1 MACRMK
7 RKWWMLSIVI
17 VLILS
22 GAGAWFRLRPDEEPV
37 RAVSFP
43 TATVQRGTLISTIS
57 GTGSIEPA
65 ERENLSA
72 TSEGTVAEVFF
83 RDGDEVKAGDI
94 LITFK
99 QDEKDVSGQIES
111 RRIGLERAKLEL
123 EMLQEQY
130 KNAVREQQDTSQIL
144 LNIRAKELDIR
155 QIEYEIEDL
164 GTPDEEIAP
173 ITAPID
179 GKLVG
184 FKAKAGDVIRAD
196 TALGE
201 VVDYSRMKVV
211 VPVDELD
218 ISQVEVGQQA
228 EVLVEALPDR
238 VFSGVVTEI
247 ADEGTQTSGVATFD
261 VTILLDEADG
271 LKAGMSAEAAIV
283 TMKKENA
290 LHVPI
295 DAVQSVRGQY
305 FVLVPGEEEDQPSE
319 DAASSGEGR
328 DRMRMGRQPGT
339 RRVEVRVGVHNEDYV
354 EILSGLSEGDQV
366 IVLSAASGGTRQNE
380 PSSDAGGFEGAGLGG
395 FGPGGGGGFP
405 GGGFPGG
412 GGGPGGGGFSGGGAG
427 GAARGGGR

>member
-1 MACRMK
+1 
-7 RKWWMLSIVI
+7 
-17 VLILS
+17 
-22 GAGAWFRLRPDEEPV
+22 
-37 RAVSFP
+37 
-43 TATVQRGTLISTIS
+43 
-57 GTGSIEPA
+57 
-65 ERENLSA
+65 
-72 TSEGTVAEVFF
+72 
-83 RDGDEVKAGDI
+83 
-94 LITFK
+94 
-99 QDEKDVSGQIES
+99 
-111 RRIGLERAKLEL
+111 
-123 EMLQEQY
+123 
-130 KNAVREQQDTSQIL
+130 
-144 LNIRAKELDIR
+144 
-155 QIEYEIEDL
+155 
-164 GTPDEEIAP
+164 
-173 ITAPID
+173 
-179 GKLVG
+179 
-184 FKAKAGDVIRAD
+184 VIRAD

-290 LHVPI
+290 LYVPI

-427 GAARGGGR
+427 GAARGGGG